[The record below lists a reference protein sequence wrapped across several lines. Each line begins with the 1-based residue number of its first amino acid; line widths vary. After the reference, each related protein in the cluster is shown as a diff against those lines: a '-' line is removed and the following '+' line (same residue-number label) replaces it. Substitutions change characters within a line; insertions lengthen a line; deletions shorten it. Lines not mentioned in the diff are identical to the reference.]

1 MPQSQEVPSLGR
13 GAGSLQPAGAL
24 GDCWPMISGAN
35 EWVCEVINYLHL
47 ITHFKSL
54 CGCIIKDMGLYRDYG
69 GHTMQPGAKASVF
82 VWKL

>member
-1 MPQSQEVPSLGR
+1 MEELGAAEPGGSQPGQRSRQSE
-13 GAGSLQPAGAL
+13 AEGAL

-47 ITHFKSL
+47 STHFRSF

-69 GHTMQPGAKASVF
+69 GTYNAARC
-82 VWKL
+82 